1 MKKIIIVRKH
11 LENKY
16 PDAFLLLEKG
26 MIKVTLYEIFYID
39 HDGKESS
46 VRFICVDKS
55 EARRFFYCVFKN
67 GEKIKRIDEIR
78 RVCE

>member
-1 MKKIIIVRKH
+1 M
-11 LENKY
+11 
-16 PDAFLLLEKG
+16 
-26 MIKVTLYEIFYID
+26 TLYEIFYTD

-46 VRFICVDKS
+46 VRLICVDKS
-55 EARRFFYCVFKN
+55 EARRLFFCAFKN